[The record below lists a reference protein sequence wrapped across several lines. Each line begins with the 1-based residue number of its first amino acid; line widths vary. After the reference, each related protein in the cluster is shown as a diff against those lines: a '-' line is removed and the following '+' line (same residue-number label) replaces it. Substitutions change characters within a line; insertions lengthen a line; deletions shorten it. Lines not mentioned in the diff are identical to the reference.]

1 MTTMTP
7 EQALKIL
14 CDIVE
19 DVRLNGSDRDH
30 VRDCAA
36 IVQKAIT
43 PEETDKET

>member
-7 EQALKIL
+7 EQALKVL

-19 DVRLNGSDRDH
+19 DVRLNGSDRDT
-30 VRDCAA
+30 VRRAAA

-43 PEETDKET
+43 PEEKKED